1 MLVFIG
7 LILWIAFLLAV
18 FVICGI
24 VWGLSHL
31 ALGILSLVE
40 RPGQK
45 EAAAVRRNPPQVQRP
60 IPHRVPPRAVAPVR
74 NVAPQP
80 AKAQAPS
87 DIWPKWTPA
96 HRRYVDEELALWQ
109 KQFDA
114 LNSRKRGSVPG

>member
-45 EAAAVRRNPPQVQRP
+45 RAAAVRRNPPQVQRP

-74 NVAPQP
+74 NVAPRP
-80 AKAQAPS
+80 APAPAPS

-114 LNSRKRGSVPG
+114 LNSRKRGIVPG